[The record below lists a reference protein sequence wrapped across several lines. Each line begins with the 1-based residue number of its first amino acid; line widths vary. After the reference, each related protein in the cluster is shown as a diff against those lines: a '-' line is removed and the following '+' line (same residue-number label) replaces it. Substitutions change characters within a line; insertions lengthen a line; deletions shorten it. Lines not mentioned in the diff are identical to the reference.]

1 MSLFPRP
8 SSGGSGGGI
17 DPAALA
23 ALVDDNE
30 AAALAAGLL
39 SAADATSMYGGIVN
53 TVHSRAD
60 MLSTAVDNARVAILD
75 NLATAGAYTGKIEMR
90 LAPAGQATAGWTKLG
105 GIGIPEN
112 FFNTVRT
119 ALLPYTVGPNGVTD
133 ASAAGGRKVTIGD
146 VVYTFPINT
155 STARSCNVGNS
166 QWSDVAS
173 VVFSGGLNATVL
185 GSVNGKVIA
194 TGAHAGNSQI
204 GTVQTLDPATGSWST
219 RASLPT
225 FRQGSGIADLQ
236 DGTCVLF
243 GGKDT
248 NDTNATSATNITATV
263 RTYDEASNT
272 WTPRTDLPVRVHQVR
287 TVVRPDKSVILFPVA
302 TSDGTTLVGNSRRVL
317 RWSLAGGAVELDPVP
332 AEVATT
338 AWLINPR
345 SDGTVVYV
353 PTTTP
358 SSGSRARLLNPA
370 AAPGSQWTNL
380 DWDYNVGTTYGAIQ
394 SGVECKA
401 TGSGFMMTA
410 SPSVSLTFV
419 GVPQAN
425 WSQVIYQAKN

>member
-1 MSLFPRP
+1 MSAFRP
-8 SSGGSGGGI
+8 SGGSGGGI

-39 SAADATSMYGGIVN
+39 SAVDATSMYGGIVN

-60 MLSTAVDNARVAILD
+60 QLSNAVDNARVAVLD

-90 LAPAGQATAGWTKLG
+90 LASAGQATAGWTKLG
-105 GIGIPEN
+105 GIGIPDN

-119 ALLPYTVGPNGVTD
+119 ALLPYTVGPNGVSD

-146 VVYTFPINT
+146 TIYVFPLNT
-155 STARSCNVGNS
+155 PAARSYNVGNS
-166 QWSDVAS
+166 QWADLAS
-173 VVFSGGLNATVL
+173 VVFSGGLYASVI

-194 TGAHAGNSQI
+194 TGAHAGNSQVNA
-204 GTVQTLDPATGSWST
+204 VQTMDPATGSWST

-236 DGTCVLF
+236 DGTCAFF

-248 NDTNATSATNITATV
+248 NDATTTSATNITATV
-263 RTYDEASNT
+263 RTYNESGNEF
-272 WTPRTDLPVRVHQVR
+272 TPRADLPIRMHQVR
-287 TVVRPDKSVILFPVA
+287 TVVRPDKSVVLFPVQ
-302 TSDGTTLVGNSRRVL
+302 TSDGTTLVSNSRRTF
-317 RWSLAGGAVELDPVP
+317 RWSLSGGTVECDPVP
-332 AEVATT
+332 AEVSTNI
-338 AWLINPR
+338 WLLNPR

-358 SSGSRARLLNPA
+358 SSGSRARLFNPNA
-370 AAPGSQWTNL
+370 TPGSQWTNL
-380 DWDYNVGTTYGAIQ
+380 DWDYNAGTTYGAIQ
-394 SGVECKA
+394 SGCESKA

-410 SPSVSLTFV
+410 SPSLSLTFV
-419 GVPQAN
+419 GIPQAN